1 MQSVETPE
9 CLWDSRMASQAA
21 AEVATLAA
29 AIRKQH
35 AAGTYEWS
43 LPANYT
49 LTYDKLQ
56 GEVYVG
62 GVYVRLFLKNP
73 RYAIRDPQKFI
84 EGLME
89 RYLHE
94 IPAAG
99 TGGAEAAGGK
109 AGDSL
114 VLLLSAAVVAVLQ
127 GHALLADHVAQLGY
141 ANRLLA
147 NLATRTAGLPMPV
160 AGPRQAAAAAGGS
173 GGGVGG
179 GNLVKP
185 DDIGGSILRVLH
197 QLASSSVAA
206 EALAASSSAPFIPT
220 CMKATAWGHG
230 ASLLVLETFKRALS
244 VQNRQRDVLV
254 SQAVSAQLPQ
264 QLLQLLDWRG
274 AGEGGAAE
282 GGPGEQEAAVQ
293 RALAVDVLQLL
304 AEEGAAGGH
313 IAALLQRSEVWQA
326 YSGQRHDMFLPS
338 GATADTGVV
347 GLLTGGET
355 ARFALPA
362 PEENK

>member
-1 MQSVETPE
+1 
-9 CLWDSRMASQAA
+9 MASQAA

-43 LPANYT
+43 LPANYS

-56 GEVYVG
+56 GEVYVA

-73 RYAIRDPQKFI
+73 RYAIRDPQRFI

-94 IPAAG
+94 VPAAG
-99 TGGAEAAGGK
+99 SGGAEAAGGK

-141 ANRLLA
+141 ANRLLS
-147 NLATRTAGLPMPV
+147 NLARRTAGLPMPV
-160 AGPRQAAAAAGGS
+160 AGPRQAAAAGGGEGGGGS
-173 GGGVGG
+173 GGGGIGG
-179 GNLVKP
+179 GSLVKP
-185 DDIGGSILRVLH
+185 DEIGGSMLRVLH
-197 QLASSSVAA
+197 QLASSPVAA
-206 EALAASSSAPFIPT
+206 EALAASTSAPFIPT

-230 ASLLVLETFKRALS
+230 ASLLVLETFKRALN
-244 VQNRQRDVLV
+244 VNNRQRDVLV

-264 QLLQLLDWRG
+264 QLLHLLDWRG
-274 AGEGGAAE
+274 AGEGGKGAGGE
-282 GGPGEQEAAVQ
+282 GGPVEQEAAVQ

-313 IAALLQRSEVWQA
+313 VAALLQRSDVWQA

-338 GATADTGVV
+338 GATADSGVV